1 LVAFS
6 ISATSSPNRDPMT
19 WNFQIQAS
27 DPRRLLSRILQI
39 LDTQGVSIH
48 SFSGETKETQM
59 HVQFVISSEED
70 KAYRIE
76 SLLYRLH
83 EVQAVSKL
91 EQPSTT
97 KAPHPLAMEPEENG
111 VPSL

>member
-1 LVAFS
+1 
-6 ISATSSPNRDPMT
+6 MT
-19 WNFQIQAS
+19 WKFQLQAS
-27 DPRRLLSRILQI
+27 DQRRLLSRILQI

-48 SFSGETKETQM
+48 SFSAETHQTQM
-59 HVQFVISSEED
+59 HVQFVVSSEED

-83 EVQAVSKL
+83 EVQALSKL
-91 EQPSTT
+91 EVAPTT
-97 KAPHPLAMEPEENG
+97 KAPHPLAVEPEEDG

>member
-1 LVAFS
+1 
-6 ISATSSPNRDPMT
+6 MT
-19 WNFQIQAS
+19 WKFHLQAS
-27 DPRRLLSRILQI
+27 DQRRLLSRILQI

-59 HVQFVISSEED
+59 HVQFVVWAEEE

-76 SLLYRLH
+76 ALLYRLH
-83 EVQAVSKL
+83 EVQAVSKI
-91 EQPSTT
+91 EGSPTT
-97 KAPHPLAMEPEENG
+97 KAPHPLALEPEEDG

>member
-1 LVAFS
+1 
-6 ISATSSPNRDPMT
+6 MT
-19 WNFQIQAS
+19 WKFHLEANDQ
-27 DPRRLLSRILQI
+27 RRLLSRILQI

-48 SFSGETKETQM
+48 SFTAETQQARM
-59 HVQFVISSEED
+59 DIQFVVSSEED

-83 EVQAVSKL
+83 EMQAVSKL
-91 EQPSTT
+91 EQPPTT
-97 KAPHPLAMEPEENG
+97 KAPHPLALEQEEDG

>member
-1 LVAFS
+1 
-6 ISATSSPNRDPMT
+6 MT
-19 WNFQIQAS
+19 WKFHLQAS
-27 DPRRLLSRILQI
+27 DQRRLLSRILQI

-59 HVQFVISSEED
+59 HVQFVVWAEEE

-76 SLLYRLH
+76 ALLYRLH

-91 EQPSTT
+91 EQPPTT
-97 KAPHPLAMEPEENG
+97 KAPHPLALEPEEDG